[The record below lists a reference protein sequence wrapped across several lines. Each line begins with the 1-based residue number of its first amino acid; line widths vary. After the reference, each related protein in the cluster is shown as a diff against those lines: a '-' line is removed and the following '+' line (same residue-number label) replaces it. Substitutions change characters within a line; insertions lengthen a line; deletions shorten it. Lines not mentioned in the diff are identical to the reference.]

1 MYKQNYDVIPSVKAI
16 AITNHPS
23 SSGLPLKVGYTDNNI
38 TYIYLSVA
46 NKNFNFFFT
55 RLEKKLICYLKHTR
69 TKLFH
74 FTVHTNFI
82 Y

>member
-1 MYKQNYDVIPSVKAI
+1 MYKQNYDVIPNVNAI

-23 SSGLPLKVGYTDNNI
+23 SLGLPLKVDYTDNNI

-46 NKNFNFFFT
+46 NKNFNYFNKIREKANMLPET
-55 RLEKKLICYLKHTR
+55 RKDKIVS
-69 TKLFH
+69 FH
-74 FTVHTNFI
+74 SS